1 MVETL
6 SNRLP
11 EIEIDFKNP
20 FKGDRLGREQYAVT
34 LANIVNA
41 YSETG
46 CVISVNGEWGTGKTT
61 FIKMW
66 QAYLMQ
72 QKYRTIYYNAWETD
86 YIEDPLISL
95 LGELKSII
103 GDDEKFR
110 KVSSSIGHVLLSIG
124 KSLVKNKAGINI
136 DDITSEISNQ
146 IDAYSQQKTSFDD
159 FKKALVEYVADVDE
173 EEKLPVIFIIDE
185 LDRCNPHFAVKVLER
200 VKHLFDIPN
209 IVFVLPISKKQFEYS
224 IQGYYGSDKIDA
236 PNYLRRFIDLECELP
251 TPDSESMCQLLYD
264 HYHFD
269 DFFKEK
275 YDKGS
280 HEARD
285 GRDLFKSMVI
295 KLCKYKRIELRT
307 LDKIFVLC
315 RIVATEI
322 YGGEISEMDL
332 YFLLCYIKVCEYDF
346 YCDIRQSKLKLQEIV
361 NYVEKNFPKELLAP
375 KHQFSNDH
383 HSFLFAIATL
393 LQIYNRKD
401 CVLLEKDVLPSNS
414 NSNMGLNCT
423 IIDKKKL
430 KEGLEYATTHFSK
443 WSNINEITDKIDLL
457 RIR

>member
-11 EIEIDFKNP
+11 EIEIDYNEP
-20 FKGDRLGREQYAVT
+20 FKGDRLGRAQYAVT

-46 CVISVNGEWGTGKTT
+46 CVLSVNGEWGTGKTT

-72 QKYRTIYYNAWETD
+72 QKYRTVYFNAWETD

-124 KSLVKNKAGINI
+124 KSFVKNKAGIDI

-146 IDAYSQQKTSFDD
+146 INAYSQQKTSFDD

-236 PNYLRRFIDLECELP
+236 TNYLRRFIDLECELP
-251 TPDSESMCQLLYD
+251 
-264 HYHFD
+264 
-269 DFFKEK
+269 
-275 YDKGS
+275 
-280 HEARD
+280 
-285 GRDLFKSMVI
+285 I
-295 KLCKYKRIELRT
+295 
-307 LDKIFVLC
+307 
-315 RIVATEI
+315 
-322 YGGEISEMDL
+322 
-332 YFLLCYIKVCEYDF
+332 
-346 YCDIRQSKLKLQEIV
+346 
-361 NYVEKNFPKELLAP
+361 P
-375 KHQFSNDH
+375 KHVS
-383 HSFLFAIATL
+383 I
-393 LQIYNRKD
+393 
-401 CVLLEKDVLPSNS
+401 VV
-414 NSNMGLNCT
+414 
-423 IIDKKKL
+423 
-430 KEGLEYATTHFSK
+430 
-443 WSNINEITDKIDLL
+443 
-457 RIR
+457 

>member
-1 MVETL
+1 MAEIL

-11 EIEIDFKNP
+11 EIEIDYKEP

-46 CVISVNGEWGTGKTT
+46 CVLSVNGEWGTGKTT

-72 QKYRTIYYNAWETD
+72 KKYRTIYYNAWETD
-86 YIEDPLISL
+86 YIEDPLISI
-95 LGELKSII
+95 LGELKSKI

-110 KVSSSIGHVLLSIG
+110 KVSSSIGHVFLSIG
-124 KSLVKNKAGINI
+124 KSFVKNKVGIDI
-136 DDITSEISNQ
+136 DDITEDVKKQ
-146 IDAYSQQKTSFDD
+146 IDAYSQQKTTLNE
-159 FKKALVEYVADVDE
+159 FKKALIEYVANVDE
-173 EEKLPVIFIIDE
+173 DEQLPVIFIIDE

-236 PNYLRRFIDLECELP
+236 TNYLRRFIDLECELP
-251 TPDSESMCQLLYD
+251 TPDSECMCQLLYD
-264 HYHFD
+264 HYYFD

-275 YDKGS
+275 YKGN
-280 HEARD
+280 HEALD

-322 YGGEISEMDL
+322 YEGEVAEMDL
-332 YFLLCYIKVCEYDF
+332 YFLLCHIKVCEYDF